1 MTTEQMEEA
10 IIRID
15 KNVAQLVDHEIMRDK
30 GIKEIKQDIIDH
42 ENRLCKLEDYDM
54 KDAYLK
60 RIIFAVIVALGG
72 FIAWFVNVTRQI
84 LEMLK

>member
-15 KNVAQLVDHEIMRDK
+15 KNVTQLVDHEVTRDS
-30 GIKEIKQDIIDH
+30 GIKEIVKEIEDH
-42 ENRLCKLEDYDM
+42 ENRICKLEDYDL

-72 FIAWFVNVTRQI
+72 FIAWFINVTRQI
-84 LEMLK
+84 LELLK

>member
-15 KNVAQLVDHEIMRDK
+15 KNVTQLVDHEVTRDK
-30 GIKEIKQDIIDH
+30 GIKEIVKEIEDH
-42 ENRLCKLEDYDM
+42 EERICKLEDYDL

-72 FIAWFVNVTRQI
+72 FIAWFINVTRQI
-84 LEMLK
+84 LELLK

>member
-15 KNVAQLVDHEIMRDK
+15 KNVTQLVDHEVTRDS
-30 GIKEIKQDIIDH
+30 GIKEIVKDIEDH
-42 ENRLCKLEDYDM
+42 EERICKLEDYDL

-72 FIAWFVNVTRQI
+72 FIAWFINVTRQI
-84 LEMLK
+84 LELLK

>member
-15 KNVAQLVDHEIMRDK
+15 KNVTQLVDHEVTRDS
-30 GIKEIKQDIIDH
+30 GIKEIVKEIEDH
-42 ENRLCKLEDYDM
+42 EERICKLEDYEL

-72 FIAWFVNVTRQI
+72 FIAWFINVTRQI
-84 LEMLK
+84 LELLK

>member
-15 KNVAQLVDHEIMRDK
+15 KNVTQLVDHEVTRDE
-30 GIKEIKQDIIDH
+30 GIKEIVKEIEDH
-42 ENRLCKLEDYDM
+42 EERICKLEDYDL

-72 FIAWFVNVTRQI
+72 FIAWFINVTRQI
-84 LEMLK
+84 LELLK

>member
-15 KNVAQLVDHEIMRDK
+15 KNVTQLVDHEVTRDR
-30 GIKEIKQDIIDH
+30 GIKEIVKEIEDH
-42 ENRLCKLEDYDM
+42 ENRICKLEDYDL

-72 FIAWFVNVTRQI
+72 FIAWFINVTRQI
-84 LEMLK
+84 LELLK

>member
-15 KNVAQLVDHEIMRDK
+15 KNVTQLVDHEVTRDK
-30 GIKEIKQDIIDH
+30 GIKEIVKDIEDH
-42 ENRLCKLEDYDM
+42 EERICKLEDYDL

-72 FIAWFVNVTRQI
+72 FIAWFINVTRQI
-84 LEMLK
+84 LELLK

>member
-15 KNVAQLVDHEIMRDK
+15 KNVAQLVDHEVTRDK
-30 GIKEIKQDIIDH
+30 GIKEIVKEIEDH
-42 ENRLCKLEDYDM
+42 EERICKLEDYDL

-72 FIAWFVNVTRQI
+72 FIAWFINVTRQI
-84 LEMLK
+84 LELLK

>member
-15 KNVAQLVDHEIMRDK
+15 KNVTQLVDHEVTRDS
-30 GIKEIKQDIIDH
+30 GIKEIVKEIEDH
-42 ENRLCKLEDYDM
+42 ENRICKLEDYEL

-72 FIAWFVNVTRQI
+72 FIAWFINVTRQI
-84 LEMLK
+84 LELLR

>member
-15 KNVAQLVDHEIMRDK
+15 KNVTQLVDHEVTRDS
-30 GIKEIKQDIIDH
+30 GIKEIVKDIEDH
-42 ENRLCKLEDYDM
+42 EGRICKLEDYDL

-72 FIAWFVNVTRQI
+72 FIAWFINVTRQI
-84 LEMLK
+84 LELLK

>member
-15 KNVAQLVDHEIMRDK
+15 KNVTQLVDHEVTRDR
-30 GIKEIKQDIIDH
+30 GIKEIVKEIEDH
-42 ENRLCKLEDYDM
+42 EERICKLEDYDL

-72 FIAWFVNVTRQI
+72 FIAWFINVTRQI
-84 LEMLK
+84 LELLK